1 MRYGINILPA
11 CVVLAH
17 LAGTTLAIPVL
28 NDCPNDDS
36 PSLIKRDAE
45 PHVSIPHVVANFE
58 PQPSGSPPASS
69 SSSEGMA
76 TTHRLQKRADPWG
89 KIKKTF
95 GKFTQ
100 KVCGTG
106 GIKKEALENSM
117 LRQSNAGISQQ
128 DVIAPEGFEEDVLAP
143 MIDLGDN
150 NQGGNADNQGL
161 NNQGLNNQGL
171 NNQVQTTKIIVEE
184 EEEKEQDPDEFDSP
198 PINRRRRQSIR
209 ARPGTDSNTR
219 PSSGMSRFGTD
230 EDIRGM
236 VSRLPENPVPVKIED
251 TELFQQR
258 VRDLDPIPE
267 QALERSLESLPRGS
281 VQLSQSGVLPQGSVR
296 SGQGSGET
304 GTEIGDPNDLLISL
318 SESMKNPFIPG
329 EKGREFYREERLW
342 PEDELVFSDEEAD
355 MADVG
360 QTGMNNQPQ
369 NNQGEDQ
376 MRKGKLPK
384 FMKKLAIDYGL
395 PYATKKFLDIDIS
408 PYTEHPGVLDY
419 LRGQRGKNVVVMDA
433 NAPEEKKESFFRR
446 IWKGRY
452 KEPEKVLNT
461 GPGET
466 RPSYNGPIV
475 YQPGWVVNPAEVM
488 AETAARERDEER
500 RKAALG
506 LAPEV
511 IERQRIQRQKL
522 ERAPLDR
529 VEQQRRAQLFDQLYP
544 EGDEGEIYIPSNEEQ
559 SGGNNN
565 LAEQPDVLTT
575 AQIFTENLEQPQIRQ
590 NVLGRPQIVY
600 SPSSQQEVGN
610 GMNQAQVVQG
620 QMNQPQVLGGQMNQ
634 PQIQYPEGGIDV
646 QLGSPVRSTLA
657 DQDIDEQ
664 DINYASFAKG
674 HEEDFGPESAD
685 FTANQLKDSVRS
697 QGWNLGVSR
706 ISPFPIGED
715 GQVQYPPYI
724 EGESRE
730 EDPEEY
736 MQLADLEG
744 VQDTNFSFA
753 NPNLLASLRSG
764 GSQGSQGSQALQA
777 SQGLQASQ
785 ESQAQ
790 GQPPQ

>member
-1 MRYGINILPA
+1 MRYGINTLPA

-36 PSLIKRDAE
+36 PSLVKRDAE
-45 PHVSIPHVVANFE
+45 PRVSIPHVVANFE
-58 PQPSGSPPASS
+58 PQSSGSPPASS
-69 SSSEGMA
+69 PSSEGMA
-76 TTHRLQKRADPWG
+76 TTHRLQKRADPWS

-106 GIKKEALENSM
+106 EIKKEALENSM

-143 MIDLGDN
+143 MIDLGGS
-150 NQGGNADNQGL
+150 NQGGNVDNE
-161 NNQGLNNQGL
+161 GLNNQGL
-171 NNQVQTTKIIVEE
+171 NNQVQATEIIVEE

-219 PSSGMSRFGTD
+219 SNSGMSRFGTD

-236 VSRLPENPVPVKIED
+236 ISRLPENPVPVKIED

-258 VRDLDPIPE
+258 VRNLDPIPE

-281 VQLSQSGVLPQGSVR
+281 IQLGQSGALPQGSVR

-318 SESMKNPFIPG
+318 S
-329 EKGREFYREERLW
+329 
-342 PEDELVFSDEEAD
+342 
-355 MADVG
+355 

-369 NNQGEDQ
+369 DNQGKDQ

-419 LRGQRGKNVVVMDA
+419 LRGQRGKNVVVVDA
-433 NAPEEKKESFFRR
+433 NAPKEKKESFFRR

-461 GPGET
+461 GPRET
-466 RPSYNGPIV
+466 LPNYDGPIV

-488 AETAARERDEER
+488 AETAAREREEER

-529 VEQQRRAQLFDQLYP
+529 MEQQRRAQLFDQLYP
-544 EGDEGEIYIPSNEEQ
+544 EGDEGEIYISSNEDQ

-565 LAEQPDVLTT
+565 PVEQPDILTT

-590 NVLGRPQIVY
+590 NVLGRPQIIY
-600 SPSSQQEVGN
+600 SPSNQQEVGN
-610 GMNQAQVVQG
+610 GMNQVQMVRG
-620 QMNQPQVLGGQMNQ
+620 QMNQPQVLGGQMDQ
-634 PQIQYPEGGIDV
+634 PQIQYPEGGINI
-646 QLGSPVRSTLA
+646 QLGSPVRSNLA

-664 DINYASFAKG
+664 DINYVSFAKG

-685 FTANQLKDSVRS
+685 FTADQLKDSIRS

-730 EDPEEY
+730 EDPDEY

-744 VQDTNFSFA
+744 FQDTNFSFA
-753 NPNLLASLRSG
+753 PDPNLLASIRSG
-764 GSQGSQGSQALQA
+764 GSQGSQGLQALQA

-790 GQPPQ
+790 GQAPQ

>member
-69 SSSEGMA
+69 SSSEGMV

-89 KIKKTF
+89 KIKKTL

-143 MIDLGDN
+143 MIDLGDD
-150 NQGGNADNQGL
+150 NQGGNVD
-161 NNQGLNNQGL
+161 NQGL
-171 NNQVQTTKIIVEE
+171 NNQVQTTEIIVEE

-219 PSSGMSRFGTD
+219 PNSGMSRFGTD

-236 VSRLPENPVPVKIED
+236 ISRLPENPVPVKIED

-258 VRDLDPIPE
+258 VRNLDPIPE

-281 VQLSQSGVLPQGSVR
+281 IQLGQSGVLPQGSVRSGQGSVR

-355 MADVG
+355 VAGVG
-360 QTGMNNQPQ
+360 QTGMNDQPQ
-369 NNQGEDQ
+369 NNQGEDK
-376 MRKGKLPK
+376 MRK
-384 FMKKLAIDYGL
+384 
-395 PYATKKFLDIDIS
+395 DIDIS

-419 LRGQRGKNVVVMDA
+419 LRGQRGKNVVVVDP

-461 GPGET
+461 GPRET
-466 RPSYNGPIV
+466 LPSYDGPIV

-529 VEQQRRAQLFDQLYP
+529 MEQQRRAQLFDQLYP

-565 LAEQPDVLTT
+565 LDEQPDILTT

-600 SPSSQQEVGN
+600 SPSNQQEIGN
-610 GMNQAQVVQG
+610 GMNQAQVVRG

-664 DINYASFAKG
+664 DINYASFARG

-685 FTANQLKDSVRS
+685 FTANQLKDSIRS

-744 VQDTNFSFA
+744 VRDTNFSFA

-764 GSQGSQGSQALQA
+764 GSQESQGSQVLQA

-785 ESQAQ
+785 ESQSQ
-790 GQPPQ
+790 GQAPQ

>member
-1 MRYGINILPA
+1 MRYGINTLPA

-36 PSLIKRDAE
+36 PSLVKRDAE
-45 PHVSIPHVVANFE
+45 PRVSIPHVVANFE
-58 PQPSGSPPASS
+58 PQSSGSPPASS
-69 SSSEGMA
+69 PSSEGMA
-76 TTHRLQKRADPWG
+76 TTHRLQKRADPWS

-106 GIKKEALENSM
+106 EIKKEALENSM

-143 MIDLGDN
+143 MIDLGGS
-150 NQGGNADNQGL
+150 NQGGNVDNE
-161 NNQGLNNQGL
+161 GLNNQGL
-171 NNQVQTTKIIVEE
+171 NNQVQATEIIVEE

-219 PSSGMSRFGTD
+219 SNSGMSRFGTD

-236 VSRLPENPVPVKIED
+236 ISRLPENPVPVKIED

-258 VRDLDPIPE
+258 VRNLDPIPE

-281 VQLSQSGVLPQGSVR
+281 IQLGQSGALPQGSVRSGSVKSGQGSVR

-355 MADVG
+355 VADVG

-369 NNQGEDQ
+369 DNQGEDQ
-376 MRKGKLPK
+376 MRK
-384 FMKKLAIDYGL
+384 
-395 PYATKKFLDIDIS
+395 
-408 PYTEHPGVLDY
+408 
-419 LRGQRGKNVVVMDA
+419 
-433 NAPEEKKESFFRR
+433 
-446 IWKGRY
+446 
-452 KEPEKVLNT
+452 
-461 GPGET
+461 
-466 RPSYNGPIV
+466 V

-488 AETAARERDEER
+488 AETAAREREEER

-529 VEQQRRAQLFDQLYP
+529 MEQQRRAQLFDQLYP
-544 EGDEGEIYIPSNEEQ
+544 EGDEGEIYISSNEDQ

-565 LAEQPDVLTT
+565 PVEQPDILTT

-590 NVLGRPQIVY
+590 NVLGRPQIIY
-600 SPSSQQEVGN
+600 SPSNQQEVGN
-610 GMNQAQVVQG
+610 GMNQAQMVRG
-620 QMNQPQVLGGQMNQ
+620 QMNQPQVLGGQMDQ
-634 PQIQYPEGGIDV
+634 PQIQYPEGGIDI
-646 QLGSPVRSTLA
+646 QLGSPVRSNLA

-664 DINYASFAKG
+664 DINYVSFAKG

-685 FTANQLKDSVRS
+685 FTANQLKDSIRS

-730 EDPEEY
+730 EDPDEY

-744 VQDTNFSFA
+744 FQDTNFSFA
-753 NPNLLASLRSG
+753 PDPNLLASIRSG
-764 GSQGSQGSQALQA
+764 GSQGSQGLQALQA

-790 GQPPQ
+790 GQAPQ

>member
-69 SSSEGMA
+69 SSSEGMV

-89 KIKKTF
+89 KIKKTL

-143 MIDLGDN
+143 MIDLGDD
-150 NQGGNADNQGL
+150 NQGGNVDNQD
-161 NNQGLNNQGL
+161 L
-171 NNQVQTTKIIVEE
+171 NNQVQTTEIIVEE

-219 PSSGMSRFGTD
+219 PNSGMSRFGTD

-236 VSRLPENPVPVKIED
+236 ISRLPENPVPVKIED

-258 VRDLDPIPE
+258 VRNLDPIPE

-281 VQLSQSGVLPQGSVR
+281 IQLGQSGVLPQGSVRSGQGSVR

-318 SESMKNPFIPG
+318 S
-329 EKGREFYREERLW
+329 
-342 PEDELVFSDEEAD
+342 
-355 MADVG
+355 
-360 QTGMNNQPQ
+360 QTGMNDQPQ
-369 NNQGEDQ
+369 NNQGEDK
-376 MRKGKLPK
+376 MRK
-384 FMKKLAIDYGL
+384 
-395 PYATKKFLDIDIS
+395 
-408 PYTEHPGVLDY
+408 GVLDY
-419 LRGQRGKNVVVMDA
+419 LRGQRGKNVVVVDP

-461 GPGET
+461 GPRET
-466 RPSYNGPIV
+466 LPSYDGPIV

-529 VEQQRRAQLFDQLYP
+529 MEQQRRAQLFDQLYP

-565 LAEQPDVLTT
+565 LDEQPDILTT

-600 SPSSQQEVGN
+600 SPSNQQEIGN
-610 GMNQAQVVQG
+610 GMNQAQVVRG

-685 FTANQLKDSVRS
+685 FTANQLKDSIRS

-744 VQDTNFSFA
+744 VRDTNFSFA

-764 GSQGSQGSQALQA
+764 GSQESQGSQVLQA

-785 ESQAQ
+785 ESQSQ
-790 GQPPQ
+790 GQAPQ

>member
-1 MRYGINILPA
+1 MRYGINTLPA

-36 PSLIKRDAE
+36 PSLVKRDAE
-45 PHVSIPHVVANFE
+45 PRVSIPHVVANFE
-58 PQPSGSPPASS
+58 PQSSGSPPASS
-69 SSSEGMA
+69 PSSEGMA
-76 TTHRLQKRADPWG
+76 TTHRLQKRADPWS

-106 GIKKEALENSM
+106 EIKKEALENSM

-143 MIDLGDN
+143 MIDLGGS
-150 NQGGNADNQGL
+150 NQGGNVDNE
-161 NNQGLNNQGL
+161 GLNNQGL
-171 NNQVQTTKIIVEE
+171 NNQVQATEIIVEE

-219 PSSGMSRFGTD
+219 SNSGMSRFGTD

-236 VSRLPENPVPVKIED
+236 ISRLPENPVPVKIED

-258 VRDLDPIPE
+258 VRNLDPIPE

-281 VQLSQSGVLPQGSVR
+281 IQLGQSGALPQGSVR

-318 SESMKNPFIPG
+318 S
-329 EKGREFYREERLW
+329 
-342 PEDELVFSDEEAD
+342 
-355 MADVG
+355 

-369 NNQGEDQ
+369 DNQGEDQ

-419 LRGQRGKNVVVMDA
+419 LRGQRGKNVVVVDA
-433 NAPEEKKESFFRR
+433 NAPKEKKESFFRR

-461 GPGET
+461 GPRET
-466 RPSYNGPIV
+466 LPNYDGPIV

-488 AETAARERDEER
+488 AETAAREREEER

-529 VEQQRRAQLFDQLYP
+529 MEQQRRAQLFDQLYP
-544 EGDEGEIYIPSNEEQ
+544 EGDEGEIYISSNEDQ

-565 LAEQPDVLTT
+565 PVEQPDILTT

-590 NVLGRPQIVY
+590 NVLGRPQIIY
-600 SPSSQQEVGN
+600 SPSNQQEVGN
-610 GMNQAQVVQG
+610 GMNQAQMVRG
-620 QMNQPQVLGGQMNQ
+620 QMNQPQVLGGQMDQ
-634 PQIQYPEGGIDV
+634 PQIQYPEGGIDI
-646 QLGSPVRSTLA
+646 QLGSPVRSNLA

-664 DINYASFAKG
+664 DINYVSFAKG

-685 FTANQLKDSVRS
+685 FTANQLKDSIRS

-730 EDPEEY
+730 EDPDEY

-744 VQDTNFSFA
+744 FQDTNFSFA
-753 NPNLLASLRSG
+753 PDPNLLASIRSG
-764 GSQGSQGSQALQA
+764 GSQGSQGLQALQA

-790 GQPPQ
+790 GQAPQ

>member
-1 MRYGINILPA
+1 MRYGINTLPA

-36 PSLIKRDAE
+36 PSLVKRDAE
-45 PHVSIPHVVANFE
+45 PRVSIPHVVANFE
-58 PQPSGSPPASS
+58 PQSSGSPPASS
-69 SSSEGMA
+69 PSSEGMA
-76 TTHRLQKRADPWG
+76 TTHRLQKRADPWS

-106 GIKKEALENSM
+106 EIKKEALENSM

-143 MIDLGDN
+143 MIDLGGS
-150 NQGGNADNQGL
+150 NQGGNVDNE
-161 NNQGLNNQGL
+161 GLNNQGL
-171 NNQVQTTKIIVEE
+171 NNQVQATEIIVEE

-219 PSSGMSRFGTD
+219 SNSGMSRFGTD

-236 VSRLPENPVPVKIED
+236 ISRLPENPVPVKIED

-258 VRDLDPIPE
+258 VRNLDPIPE

-281 VQLSQSGVLPQGSVR
+281 IQLGQSGALPQGSVRSGSVKSGQGSVR

-318 SESMKNPFIPG
+318 S
-329 EKGREFYREERLW
+329 
-342 PEDELVFSDEEAD
+342 
-355 MADVG
+355 

-369 NNQGEDQ
+369 DNQGEDQ

-419 LRGQRGKNVVVMDA
+419 LRGQRGKNVVVVDA
-433 NAPEEKKESFFRR
+433 NAPKEKKESFFRR

-461 GPGET
+461 GPRET
-466 RPSYNGPIV
+466 LPNYDGPIV

-488 AETAARERDEER
+488 AETAAREREEER

-529 VEQQRRAQLFDQLYP
+529 MEQQRRAQLFDQLYP
-544 EGDEGEIYIPSNEEQ
+544 EGDEGEIYISSNEDQ

-565 LAEQPDVLTT
+565 PVEQPDILTT

-590 NVLGRPQIVY
+590 NVLGRPQIIY
-600 SPSSQQEVGN
+600 SPSNQQEVGN
-610 GMNQAQVVQG
+610 GMNQAQMVRG
-620 QMNQPQVLGGQMNQ
+620 QMNQPQVLGGQMDQ
-634 PQIQYPEGGIDV
+634 PQIQYPEGGIDI
-646 QLGSPVRSTLA
+646 QLGSPVRSNLA

-664 DINYASFAKG
+664 DINYVSFAKG

-685 FTANQLKDSVRS
+685 FTANQLKDSIRS

-730 EDPEEY
+730 EDPDEY

-744 VQDTNFSFA
+744 FQDTNFSFA
-753 NPNLLASLRSG
+753 PDPNLLASIRSG
-764 GSQGSQGSQALQA
+764 GSQGSQGLQALQA

-790 GQPPQ
+790 GQAPQ

>member
-69 SSSEGMA
+69 FSEGMV

-89 KIKKTF
+89 KIKKTL

-143 MIDLGDN
+143 MIDLGDD
-150 NQGGNADNQGL
+150 NQGGNVD
-161 NNQGLNNQGL
+161 NQGL
-171 NNQVQTTKIIVEE
+171 NNQVQTTEIIVEEEE

-219 PSSGMSRFGTD
+219 PNSGMSRFGTD

-236 VSRLPENPVPVKIED
+236 ISRLPENPVPVKIED

-258 VRDLDPIPE
+258 VRNLDPIPE

-281 VQLSQSGVLPQGSVR
+281 IQLGQSGVLPQGSVR
-296 SGQGSGET
+296 SGQGSVRSGQGSRET

-355 MADVG
+355 VAGVG
-360 QTGMNNQPQ
+360 QTGMNDQPQ
-369 NNQGEDQ
+369 NNQGEDK
-376 MRKGKLPK
+376 MRK
-384 FMKKLAIDYGL
+384 
-395 PYATKKFLDIDIS
+395 
-408 PYTEHPGVLDY
+408 GVLDY
-419 LRGQRGKNVVVMDA
+419 LRGQRGKNVVVVDA

-461 GPGET
+461 GPRET
-466 RPSYNGPIV
+466 LPSYDGPIV

-529 VEQQRRAQLFDQLYP
+529 MEQQRRAQLFDQLYP
-544 EGDEGEIYIPSNEEQ
+544 EGDEGEIYMPSNEEQ

-565 LAEQPDVLTT
+565 LDEQPDILTT

-600 SPSSQQEVGN
+600 SPSNQQEIGN
-610 GMNQAQVVQG
+610 GMNQAQVVRG

-664 DINYASFAKG
+664 DIIYASFAKG

-685 FTANQLKDSVRS
+685 FTANQLKDSIRS

-744 VQDTNFSFA
+744 VRDTNFSFA

-764 GSQGSQGSQALQA
+764 GSQESQGSQVLQA

-785 ESQAQ
+785 ESQSQ
-790 GQPPQ
+790 GQAPQ